1 MKTSIISLLF
11 AVTFLA
17 AAQAKADYIVNL
29 YEADQKETYL
39 ELAGAPE
46 WGLVGSAEFDKTKAP
61 YYGTFT
67 LTNLADLGKEEGQRA
82 ADQEGKYSLSVYSG
96 NGVGYSHAL
105 TGAGE
110 YGGMVFSHNSA
121 NFASVTIPDGLMNS
135 FSLNVE
141 THANLKSTEGTFNIT
156 ITSTNGT
163 QTFTDI
169 AFGWVGFILEEGEY
183 LTEFTITQN
192 SNPNTGFSFNFVPG
206 DGTAITPEPA
216 SLLIFG
222 LGMAGL
228 GLARRRIR
236 RNKK

>member
-1 MKTSIISLLF
+1 MKTSIISLIF

-17 AAQAKADYIVNL
+17 AAQLKADYIVNL
-29 YEADQKETYL
+29 YDAGQKETYL

-46 WGLVGSAEFDKTKAP
+46 WGLIGTAEFDKSKAP
-61 YYGTFT
+61 YYGTFK
-67 LTNLADLGKEEGQRA
+67 LTNLADLGKEEGERA
-82 ADQEGKYSLSVYSG
+82 ADQDGKYSLSVYSG
-96 NGVGYSHAL
+96 NGAGYSHAL

-121 NFASVTIPDGLMNS
+121 NYASVTIPDGLMNS

-141 THANLKSTEGTFNIT
+141 THADLNSTKGTFNIT

-169 AFGWVGFILEEGEY
+169 AFGWVGFIFEEGEY
-183 LTEFTITQN
+183 LTGFEITQN
-192 SNPNTGFSFNFVPG
+192 SNPNTGFSFDFVPG
-206 DGTAITPEPA
+206 DGNPITPEPA

-222 LGMAGL
+222 LGMTGL
-228 GLARRRIR
+228 GLAHRAR